1 MVTSSCS
8 LKNYSTFET
17 NENDTQ
23 YLRFYLKHLNV
34 RTIRKLL
41 DKTDWDSFTEYEI
54 KNRCNDVFDLTII
67 DGILRNERPD
77 VDERRFYVAELS
89 LHHLSKSFQK
99 YLLKNYLVTD
109 SLIEYE
115 TNYADSN
122 NLYVVVEF
130 NDDLVI
136 KNPNTGG
143 ELHVHGKLTGGN
155 DDSLHVYG
163 SGNTTTLDDATV
175 SVGGEQLYQDSV
187 VVTGVSTINAGGYIR
202 IGESSMHTLNGG
214 SASGTDDNLTLTPG
228 ADKDVIFGGAVG
240 DHNPLE
246 MLTITRGRDV
256 IFNGETAVDGPLSIT
271 VTDDVIRLAM
281 IQWLI
286 CPWGYGFLGV
296 ASICN
301 GSFNAFGRP
310 LPAMTISIS
319 RTLVIYVPLAYA
331 FAHYFGFQGIFIAQV
346 LANIFA
352 DCVAIVWYRRIFKEV
367 AN

>member
-54 KNRCNDVFDLTII
+54 KNRCNDVFDLTIV
-67 DGILRNERPD
+67 DGVLRNERPD

-130 NDDLVI
+130 NDDLYTEENENEKPSDEV
-136 KNPNTGG
+136 NEEVVQQTNTI
-143 ELHVHGKLTGGN
+143 LN
-155 DDSLHVYG
+155 YFDY
-163 SGNTTTLDDATV
+163 
-175 SVGGEQLYQDSV
+175 
-187 VVTGVSTINAGGYIR
+187 
-202 IGESSMHTLNGG
+202 ESDQSE
-214 SASGTDDNLTLTPG
+214 SFLTPL
-228 ADKDVIFGGAVG
+228 DKDNNKVVNQYLPFEGFEFKINPKTRKSYVLYRPKTFQVVDSSFTNFHSDVKRVLYGDGASYPREWNVIDNYRPLFFKDKHNGWIVGLNQKDELVKLGAM
-240 DHNPLE
+240 N
-246 MLTITRGRDV
+246 
-256 IFNGETAVDGPLSIT
+256 
-271 VTDDVIRLAM
+271 
-281 IQWLI
+281 
-286 CPWGYGFLGV
+286 V
-296 ASICN
+296 AS
-301 GSFNAFGRP
+301 
-310 LPAMTISIS
+310 L
-319 RTLVIYVPLAYA
+319 
-331 FAHYFGFQGIFIAQV
+331 
-346 LANIFA
+346 
-352 DCVAIVWYRRIFKEV
+352 
-367 AN
+367 